1 MKGQKKKP
9 KTLNTESRYHTA
21 ISPLSIYPRELEKKM
36 KDRKEE
42 GKEGGKRRGGRRGVL
57 LEGIKIS

>member
-1 MKGQKKKP
+1 MKGQKKKT

-42 GKEGGKRRGGRRGVL
+42 RKKERRGERGGGEGGGFFWKG
-57 LEGIKIS
+57 

>member
-42 GKEGGKRRGGRRGVL
+42 RKKERRGERGGGEGGGFFWKG
-57 LEGIKIS
+57 